1 MTNPY
6 TSCVFPREP
15 RELEIDQKKKK
26 KKKKKKTKKTTPSH
40 VLENMIL
47 PVSFCSNRSTLNL
60 QSMFIPSYHPKKTEL
75 THRMSNVIPDVK

>member
-6 TSCVFPREP
+6 TSCGFPREP
-15 RELEIDQKKKK
+15 RELEIDQ
-26 KKKKKKTKKTTPSH
+26 KKKKTKKTTPSH